1 MTETRTAKAEATRQR
16 ILDVALTRFAEKGFA
31 ETTMREIAAEA
42 GCSLGLAYRYF
53 ATKDAMVL
61 ALYESLVDEFTDA
74 AAKLGPGTLAQ
85 RWAQA
90 MRGDFARLQRNR
102 KALMGLTSAGLAH
115 GSDTQVL
122 GPAAAGLRQ
131 RMLAIFSRIVNES
144 KDAPKGQ
151 LAESLVSLLYALHLQ
166 LVLFWLQDPTENQKA
181 TSELIE
187 VGEDGLGALRL
198 AIRLPWVSGPLVK
211 IAAVLTPILYGK

>member
-1 MTETRTAKAEATRQR
+1 MGPLS
-16 ILDVALTRFAEKGFA
+16 LDLRRRVVAAI
-31 ETTMREIAAEA
+31 REENMS
-42 GCSLGLAYRYF
+42 CR
-53 ATKDAMVL
+53 
-61 ALYESLVDEFTDA
+61 A
-74 AAKLGPGTLAQ
+74 AARQFKVSYASAI